1 MVDGLNC
8 PPLIP
13 ETVDGKTNNANVFG
27 KKNKP
32 KPIAICNNSCQL
44 IFPPLIIPQA
54 DIIIV
59 KEAMALVALPC
70 KKIMISHIAL
80 KAGLTSSSLHSMAKA
95 KAEKQTTITAVN
107 KKHLQYLLFHN
118 ETITILFLK
127 GKKCSIQ
134 ICLISCAV

>member
-44 IFPPLIIPQA
+44 TDSQLSCTAQ
-54 DIIIV
+54 
-59 KEAMALVALPC
+59 
-70 KKIMISHIAL
+70 
-80 KAGLTSSSLHSMAKA
+80 
-95 KAEKQTTITAVN
+95 KAEEEFCHFELA
-107 KKHLQYLLFHN
+107 F
-118 ETITILFLK
+118 FLK
-127 GKKCSIQ
+127 LPEMYPFAESGWQ
-134 ICLISCAV
+134 E